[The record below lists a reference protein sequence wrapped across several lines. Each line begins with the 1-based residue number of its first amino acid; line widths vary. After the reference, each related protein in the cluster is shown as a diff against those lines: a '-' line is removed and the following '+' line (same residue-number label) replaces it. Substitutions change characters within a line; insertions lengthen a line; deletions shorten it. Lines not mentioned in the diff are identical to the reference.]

1 MWGISSPMLRH
12 LEKRRQGWYAV
23 LNVPVDVQL
32 ELDRK
37 RFRASLKTRDERVA
51 LRLAKPV
58 IAHWQNQIAR
68 ARNEAGANDDIAIVG
83 GYFLR
88 PVTRPRVGDVPC

>member
-1 MWGISSPMLRH
+1 MPRH

-58 IAHWQNQIAR
+58 IAHWQNQITR
-68 ARNEAGANDDIAIVG
+68 ARN
-83 GYFLR
+83 
-88 PVTRPRVGDVPC
+88 

>member
-1 MWGISSPMLRH
+1 MPRH

-37 RFRASLKTRDERVA
+37 RFLASLKTRDERVA
-51 LRLAKPV
+51 LRLAKSV
-58 IAHWQNQIAR
+58 IAHW
-68 ARNEAGANDDIAIVG
+68 
-83 GYFLR
+83 
-88 PVTRPRVGDVPC
+88 